1 MEVVAGPR
9 AGAGRHP
16 STPDAPDS
24 SDDPSWVGSSSGSD
38 ASSPDEVAVFPKC
51 RAAKTNFH
59 ELRSNTSMR
68 DKCISMVNHNIV
80 RPSASEEEKFLAVGV
95 FCQHLISY
103 VGRSRRVNHV
113 ARISAMLKAMFRDD
127 QRGRLLRHVFEHDA
141 TEATRQ
147 HRIAAGK
154 KSPTRTAGKR
164 KKYTCHLI

>member
-1 MEVVAGPR
+1 MAEAEAMKGAGAAVAADDQPPLVAGGGVVAEAEAMEVVAGPR

-16 STPDAPDS
+16 STTAL
-24 SDDPSWVGSSSGSD
+24 
-38 ASSPDEVAVFPKC
+38 EK
-51 RAAKTNFH
+51 
-59 ELRSNTSMR
+59 
-68 DKCISMVNHNIV
+68 
-80 RPSASEEEKFLAVGV
+80 EKFLAVGV
-95 FCQHLISY
+95 FFQHLISY

-113 ARISAMLKAMFRDD
+113 AHISAMLKAMFRDD

-154 KSPTRTAGKR
+154 KSPTHTAGKR